1 MATHYP
7 VPRNVKASEVE
18 ESEASRIDFLDVHI
32 KEIHL
37 RYIMP
42 VQVPASGMT
51 EVPRRSQR
59 KHFENSNSGWIFV
72 A

>member
-18 ESEASRIDFLDVHI
+18 ESEASRIDFLDVYI

-37 RYIMP
+37 RYIMLRAP
-42 VQVPASGMT
+42 QYRCRPAG
-51 EVPRRSQR
+51 
-59 KHFENSNSGWIFV
+59 
-72 A
+72 